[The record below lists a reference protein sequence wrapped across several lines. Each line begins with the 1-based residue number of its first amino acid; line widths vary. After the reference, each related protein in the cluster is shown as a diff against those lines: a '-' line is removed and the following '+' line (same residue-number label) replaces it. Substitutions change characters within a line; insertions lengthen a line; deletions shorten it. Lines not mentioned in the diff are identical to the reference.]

1 MRPPVL
7 LPLAFDVGAARIGI
21 VGRGRQALNRLRLVE
36 EAGVL
41 DIAVWSDAPSPEL
54 AEAASRFL
62 RPRLP
67 TRGEIAGLKLLFV
80 GDLAEEEAEPLA
92 AAARRIGVIVNVED
106 IPRLCDVHVPAIVR
120 RGDLTLTVST
130 RGAAPGLA
138 VQIRRDLERRYGPE
152 WGERVAEIARQR
164 AELRRQ
170 GLPPERVA
178 AAIAATVAARGWLG
192 DPPAPT
198 QPPPGEEVRA
208 ADGSVP
214 IWPTACAW

>member
-1 MRPPVL
+1 MTAL
-7 LPLAFDVGAARIGI
+7 LPLAFDLRAARVGI
-21 VGRGRQALNRLRLVE
+21 VGRGRQALNRLRLVT
-36 EAGVL
+36 EAGVR

-54 AEAASRFL
+54 AEAASRWI

-67 TRGEIAGLKLLFV
+67 NPGEIAGVKLLFV
-80 GDLAEEEAEPLA
+80 GDFSEDEAGALA
-92 AAARRIGVIVNVED
+92 ATARRIGVIVNVED

-138 VQIRRDLERRYGPE
+138 ARIRRDLEHRFGPE
-152 WGERVAEIARQR
+152 WEGRVAEIATLR

-178 AAIAATVAARGWLG
+178 SAITATVAARGWLG
-192 DPPAPT
+192 DPPAHRW
-198 QPPPGEEVRA
+198 GEEEVRA

-214 IWPTACAW
+214 VWPTLCAG